1 MAQDVEQSAPA
12 RGAARRIAVAVVPL
26 VVAVALGLFLWEGLY
41 LNPREIPSAL
51 IGKPAPAFAL
61 PALPGR
67 EPGLSSADL
76 KGEVSLVNVFA
87 SWCAAC
93 RIEHPLLLRL
103 KQEQVVP
110 IHGLDYKDDPQA
122 ALGWLAQH
130 GDPYTRVGADRSGR
144 VGIDWGVYGVP
155 ETFVLDRNGVIV
167 CKQIGPISERDWT
180 RKLRPAIEAARRGE
194 RAQC

>member
-1 MAQDVEQSAPA
+1 MAQDMERPIPA
-12 RGAARRIAVAVVPL
+12 RGTAHRILVAVVPL

-51 IGKPAPAFAL
+51 IGKPAPVFAL

-67 EPGLSSADL
+67 EPALSSDDL

-93 RIEHPLLLRL
+93 RIEHPLLMRL
-103 KQEQVVP
+103 KQEQAVP

-130 GDPYTRVGADRSGR
+130 GDPYDRIGADRSGR
-144 VGIDWGVYGVP
+144 VGVDWGVYGVP
-155 ETFVLDRNGVIV
+155 ETFVVDAEGVIV
-167 CKQIGPISERDWT
+167 CKQIGPITERDWK
-180 RKLRPAIEAARRGE
+180 RKLEPAIEAARRGE
-194 RAQC
+194 KAQC